1 MRTPHAA
8 YYSPPNLPQTPPPSS
23 PERSRSIH
31 GSPRGR
37 SKTRGRADEKDS
49 NTKPSGNTSTTKQ
62 VKRSRSPVKRI
73 LGLGKDTPT
82 REPKTP
88 IAAEPR
94 TPTAASSTKKSSL
107 KQWSDKIRHGF
118 LVGTAPIYVNSAN
131 VMQSV
136 DQDEIQREAEI
147 EEYLVD
153 ASKPEPPSTFPISL
167 DPAYQ
172 ARLQADIELLICVS
186 ANKFLLHEA
195 QSGRIA
201 KDTVNKIRRTWE
213 ARNLPQVLEYH
224 YDQATQRELIL
235 ANFRNVQFTGQ
246 IGNDPVAL
254 NSIMLSWGSLAKE
267 MSVRTFCTADSAIKK
282 QLHDAQRVLE
292 LLGAPLI
299 TCLAFEQ
306 LHVKALAMMTKR
318 QKERL
323 ARQQAG
329 NGGHT
334 RNTSNVSK
342 ASYSQKGPYPR
353 RDYSVASQYIPYHR
367 RNLSEG
373 SMGII
378 RGVEEETIEDKIRRM
393 NVTPGPP
400 PQISMRKTT
409 GAAGAVI
416 NGSQNS
422 SPSPSRYG
430 RGYDG
435 SGPRY
440 REV

>member
-1 MRTPHAA
+1 MGFWYVQPVSMSTP
-8 YYSPPNLPQTPPPSS
+8 LT
-23 PERSRSIH
+23 
-31 GSPRGR
+31 
-37 SKTRGRADEKDS
+37 
-49 NTKPSGNTSTTKQ
+49 
-62 VKRSRSPVKRI
+62 
-73 LGLGKDTPT
+73 
-82 REPKTP
+82 
-88 IAAEPR
+88 
-94 TPTAASSTKKSSL
+94 
-107 KQWSDKIRHGF
+107 IR
-118 LVGTAPIYVNSAN
+118 
-131 VMQSV
+131 QSV
-136 DQDEIQREAEI
+136 DQDEIRRETEI
-147 EEYLVD
+147 EEYLED

-195 QSGRIA
+195 QHGRIA
-201 KDTVNKIRRTWE
+201 KDTVNRIRRTWE

-246 IGNDPVAL
+246 IGSDPIAL

-306 LHVKALAMMTKR
+306 LHVKALAIMTKR

-323 ARQQAG
+323 ARQQAE
-329 NGGHT
+329 NGGRM

-373 SMGII
+373 SMGVI
-378 RGVEEETIEDKIRRM
+378 RGEVEETIEDKIRRM
-393 NVTPGPP
+393 NVTPTPP
-400 PQISMRKTT
+400 PQIKMRKTT
-409 GAAGAVI
+409 GAGGSVMG
-416 NGSQNS
+416 GSQQS
-422 SPSPSRYG
+422 SPSPSRYA
-430 RGYDG
+430 RGHDG
-435 SGPRY
+435 SRVRY